1 MILLWE
7 HYGVDGF
14 RQFDFHPNERTKYNV
29 PLKFNKLF
37 NRDGKNFCYRF
48 KSIEENG
55 APCFKFQTSYFI
67 GLDWIGNSKLPIYV
81 APKID
86 IDNEELDY
94 LALLTKSLSH
104 IEDPKHLEG
113 LFTIDFNAE
122 KIPITQQQDLLSPL
136 LYIQFLQLC
145 KTIVKKGLKKSYY
158 RVNNNLQSKVKGKIV
173 INQTIKNHIK
183 GRLLNTHCQYDEF
196 GSDIL
201 ENRFLKRVL
210 IHITQQPSL
219 SQIIKTDN
227 LAELINFIRP
237 VFQTV
242 GDRAEVKD
250 LLRLKFNPMYKE
262 YEEAIRIGKLIL
274 KKESYNIKSDVNT
287 TVLSPPFW
295 IDMSKLFEL
304 YVFQKLKER
313 FKGRNEVRYHQ
324 TVNYLEPDYILKTN
338 DGAYKMVVDAKYKP
352 RYEYN
357 RIHKDD
363 IRQVAGYA
371 RLEKVY
377 DKYLKI
383 PQTELVDCLIIYSNQ
398 GSKED
403 FMDVDFT
410 SVENKEQEYVRFFK
424 TGIRMPVKK

>member
-1 MILLWE
+1 MIPLWE

-14 RQFDFHPNERTKYNV
+14 RDFDLHPEERTKYNI
-29 PLKFNKLF
+29 PLKFNKPF
-37 NRDGKNFCYRF
+37 EKDSKHFCYRF

-55 APCFKFQTSYFI
+55 TPCFKFQTSYFI

-86 IDNEELDY
+86 TDNEELDY
-94 LALLTKSLSH
+94 LALLTKSLSD

-113 LFTIDFNAE
+113 LFTIDFTAQ
-122 KIPITQQQDLLSPL
+122 KILITQQQDLLSPL

-145 KTIVKKGLKKSYY
+145 KTIIKKGLKKSYY
-158 RVNNNLQSKVKGKIV
+158 RVNNNLKSKVKGKILV
-173 INQTIKNHIK
+173 NQTIKIHLK
-183 GRLLNTHCQYDEF
+183 GRLLTTNCQYDEY
-196 GSDIL
+196 GSNIL

-210 IHITQQPSL
+210 IHITGQPTL
-219 SQIIKTDN
+219 SRIINADN

-237 VFQTV
+237 AFQAV
-242 GDRAEVKD
+242 GDQAEVRD
-250 LLRLKFNPMYKE
+250 LIRLKFNPMYKE

-274 KKESYNIKSDVNT
+274 KKESYNIKSDMNT

-324 TVNYLEPDYILKTN
+324 TVNYLEPDYILKSI
-338 DGAYKMVVDAKYKP
+338 DGAFKMVVDAKYKP
-352 RYEYN
+352 RYEDK

-363 IRQVAGYA
+363 IRQVVGYA

-377 DKYLKI
+377 DKYLNI
-383 PQTELVDCLIIYSNQ
+383 PKTDIVDCLIIYSNQ
-398 GSKED
+398 KAKED
-403 FMDVDFT
+403 LMDIDFT
-410 SVENKEQEYVRFFK
+410 SEENKEKEYVRFFK
-424 TGIRMPVKK
+424 TGIRMPVKN

>member
-1 MILLWE
+1 
-7 HYGVDGF
+7 
-14 RQFDFHPNERTKYNV
+14 
-29 PLKFNKLF
+29 
-37 NRDGKNFCYRF
+37 
-48 KSIEENG
+48 
-55 APCFKFQTSYFI
+55 
-67 GLDWIGNSKLPIYV
+67 
-81 APKID
+81 
-86 IDNEELDY
+86 
-94 LALLTKSLSH
+94 
-104 IEDPKHLEG
+104 
-113 LFTIDFNAE
+113 
-122 KIPITQQQDLLSPL
+122 
-136 LYIQFLQLC
+136 
-145 KTIVKKGLKKSYY
+145 
-158 RVNNNLQSKVKGKIV
+158 
-173 INQTIKNHIK
+173 
-183 GRLLNTHCQYDEF
+183 
-196 GSDIL
+196 
-201 ENRFLKRVL
+201 
-210 IHITQQPSL
+210 
-219 SQIIKTDN
+219 

-242 GDRAEVKD
+242 GYRAEVKD
-250 LLRLKFNPMYKE
+250 LLHLKFNPMYKE

-324 TVNYLEPDYILKTN
+324 AVNYLEPDYILKTN